1 MKKTL
6 SINQV
11 QIRGAIIN
19 GSIFIGMGIT
29 GLFQTEIASVIEV
42 ILFLALIINFI
53 PMITRKYGVSDEM
66 AQQHQKEACTSA
78 FFALIIGMILLYI
91 LGLVTKMQIDY
102 MTVAPFMIGLA
113 YLIYGILYIRL
124 EKNCD

>member
-6 SINQV
+6 SINQL
-11 QIRGAIIN
+11 QIRAAIIN
-19 GSIFIGMGIT
+19 GSIFIGIGIT

-42 ILFLALIINFI
+42 ILFLVLIINFI
-53 PMITRKYGVSDEM
+53 AMITRKYGVSDEM

-78 FFALIIGMILLYI
+78 FFALMIGMILLYI

-102 MTVAPFMIGLA
+102 MTVAPFIIGLS

>member
-78 FFALIIGMILLYI
+78 FFALMIGMILLYI

-102 MTVAPFMIGLA
+102 MTVAPFIIGLS